1 MRLITV
7 RWTTTGEGALK
18 GCDLFSDDPSLY
30 KMSIYP
36 WQTWPSQTL
45 ECGII
50 ISWNVNIHC
59 EKTIKRYYKIVAFLY
74 CLLIQKIDRNNIL
87 KLDAKI
93 KKYLVKCSHKEIQWL
108 SVQKSSYFELSI
120 FRRLLEK
127 KIIREICHC
136 DTVNIQWI
144 LTSSCHVK
152 VEVRSVGQKYSNVLQ
167 SQRAYFNYNKKN
179 IKPIH
184 FPWIITSFVLKL
196 QLYNDFNWI
205 ALFKK

>member
-7 RWTTTGEGALK
+7 RWTTTGEGTLK
-18 GCDLFSDDPSLY
+18 GCNLFNDDPSQY
-30 KMSIYP
+30 KMSINP

-59 EKTIKRYYKIVAFLY
+59 EKTIKRYYKIAAFLY

-93 KKYLVKCSHKEIQWL
+93 KKYLVKCSRKEIQWL
-108 SVQKSSYFELSI
+108 SVQKSSYFEL
-120 FRRLLEK
+120 RLLL
-127 KIIREICHC
+127 EIKFY
-136 DTVNIQWI
+136 QWNFPLWHYNNRWI
-144 LTSSCHVK
+144 STSSCHVK

-167 SQRAYFNYNKKN
+167 SQLAYFNYKKKN

-184 FPWIITSFVLKL
+184 CPLIITSFVLKL
-196 QLYNDFNWI
+196 
-205 ALFKK
+205 